1 MRPEVQSTPTA
12 GVVHPSGDNR
22 SRRRLGDILVELG
35 YAERGVLE
43 ATVAL
48 AREDGLPIGQALL
61 ASGLV
66 DSNQIARALAERNGL
81 DYVDLNLFK
90 VDYRAANLIS
100 SSEARQY
107 GAIPIAFDDEQ
118 TLLVATADPANLL
131 GLDNIR
137 LSTERRVRPA
147 ITAPEDLEALINQL
161 TRLTDSVQEIETEAE
176 QEDPVAVLELR
187 ESAEEAPIV
196 KLVHSMIADAVDRG
210 ASDIH
215 LEPRDGDLRIR
226 YRVDGV
232 MADSATVPRSH
243 VAGLISRIK
252 IMADLDIAE
261 RRAPQ
266 DGRIGLTVD
275 GRFIDVRV
283 STLPVMRGES
293 AVLRILDKE
302 RLVMELDGLGMQ
314 EPHREMFAR
323 AITASHGVV
332 LVTGPTGSG
341 KSTTLY
347 AALTEINT
355 PEKTL
360 IAIEDPVEY
369 ELDGIKQV
377 QVNPKVGLAFA
388 SGLRSMLRSDP
399 DVLMVGEIRDAA
411 TAQIAIESGLTG
423 HLVLS
428 TLHTGDAPMTPARL
442 IEMGIEPFLV
452 ASGIECVVAQ
462 RLARR
467 LCEECKQPLTVTVE
481 ELRRS
486 GFENV
491 AGPIDAYEP
500 VGCVRC
506 NGTGF
511 HGRVGVYELMEVTE
525 QISSLILRRASS
537 GEIAAAAA
545 ADGMLRMRDDGLD
558 KVRQG
563 ITSVPEV
570 LRVVGR

>member
-1 MRPEVQSTPTA
+1 VRPEVQSTPTA

-511 HGRVGVYELMEVTE
+511 QGRVGVYELMEVTE

>member
-1 MRPEVQSTPTA
+1 
-12 GVVHPSGDNR
+12 
-22 SRRRLGDILVELG
+22 
-35 YAERGVLE
+35 
-43 ATVAL
+43 
-48 AREDGLPIGQALL
+48 
-61 ASGLV
+61 
-66 DSNQIARALAERNGL
+66 
-81 DYVDLNLFK
+81 
-90 VDYRAANLIS
+90 
-100 SSEARQY
+100 
-107 GAIPIAFDDEQ
+107 
-118 TLLVATADPANLL
+118 
-131 GLDNIR
+131 
-137 LSTERRVRPA
+137 
-147 ITAPEDLEALINQL
+147 
-161 TRLTDSVQEIETEAE
+161 
-176 QEDPVAVLELR
+176 
-187 ESAEEAPIV
+187 
-196 KLVHSMIADAVDRG
+196 
-210 ASDIH
+210 
-215 LEPRDGDLRIR
+215 
-226 YRVDGV
+226 
-232 MADSATVPRSH
+232 
-243 VAGLISRIK
+243 
-252 IMADLDIAE
+252 
-261 RRAPQ
+261 
-266 DGRIGLTVD
+266 
-275 GRFIDVRV
+275 
-283 STLPVMRGES
+283 
-293 AVLRILDKE
+293 
-302 RLVMELDGLGMQ
+302 MELDGLGMQ

-467 LCEECKQPLTVTVE
+467 LCEECRQPLTVTAE

-511 HGRVGVYELMEVTE
+511 QGRVGVYELMEVTE

-563 ITSVPEV
+563 STSVPEV